1 MGFNRA
7 AYLQPSELCDFDR
20 SPQIREKAARLIRG
34 ARDRQ
39 EKFRRIFSFVKEL
52 PYGLD
57 DWDLS
62 ASQVLRKG
70 WGMCSGKTNLLVAM
84 LRSAGIPARYRVYQ
98 ILAEPALMKLAG
110 SADKGAARMTE
121 LGELRD
127 HIDCEVWLGKWTDC
141 DPGRDS
147 AIEQGLLKLGG
158 SPERRKVA
166 DKRGRVRYLK
176 LAVIDAW
183 ARERQARRH
192 FRSNRQD
199 IFAEINRGF
208 EKVREFGRS

>member
-1 MGFNRA
+1 
-7 AYLQPSELCDFDR
+7 
-20 SPQIREKAARLIRG
+20 
-34 ARDRQ
+34 
-39 EKFRRIFSFVKEL
+39 
-52 PYGLD
+52 
-57 DWDLS
+57 
-62 ASQVLRKG
+62 
-70 WGMCSGKTNLLVAM
+70 
-84 LRSAGIPARYRVYQ
+84 
-98 ILAEPALMKLAG
+98 MKLAG